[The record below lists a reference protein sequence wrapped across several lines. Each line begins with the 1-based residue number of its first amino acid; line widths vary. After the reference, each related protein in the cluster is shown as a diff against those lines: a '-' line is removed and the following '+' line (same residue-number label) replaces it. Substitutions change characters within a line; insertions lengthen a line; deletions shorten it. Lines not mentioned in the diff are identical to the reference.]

1 MIKSLLDRKLKE
13 RRSRPMTNNYEVATV
28 IELGNAQDVVLG
40 EKIDRPNEIDSQTLE
55 VGTRYIPAT
64 DDNE

>member
-1 MIKSLLDRKLKE
+1 
-13 RRSRPMTNNYEVATV
+13 MTNNYEVATV